1 MLLYIII
8 KVNPDLKSFQNLFRI
23 IIIVNDDDDDDAL
36 GIELRCLHISGKY
49 STPELHCQL

>member
-1 MLLYIII
+1 MLLYITI

-23 IIIVNDDDDDDAL
+23 TIIVIDNDDASS